1 MSRRKDKSNWVIK
14 NWVCQIIFFS
24 LTSLFFFKSVV
35 SGTQGDA
42 AWWYY
47 LCSIT
52 VIIANS
58 IGTVLTIPLA
68 KHIISM
74 TTIMINIFMIPL
86 VLVNSGYSLGF
97 SAGFGLIFIMST
109 ISITPYYVGAS
120 AAVTGIIF
128 SIYLHQE
135 NNVFFTPPYPEQT
148 DTTEQNG
155 SDMSLPSP
163 ESIVY
168 YKVVKAKTTFSELSE
183 LHFGSDKFAI
193 QIYEAN
199 KEKLGD
205 TPNIDILK
213 NTELIIPAVKIFS
226 YKTPSIIMFIYI
238 TAGLLG
244 LGWKF
249 FAINMFELCST
260 ASVNKSKGYED
271 EILNLKDE
279 LEQTNNNCKVLKEE
293 VAIQIIELN
302 HITGHHKE

>member
-74 TTIMINIFMIPL
+74 TTIMINIFIIPL

-135 NNVFFTPPYPEQT
+135 NNVFFTPHI
-148 DTTEQNG
+148 QN
-155 SDMSLPSP
+155 
-163 ESIVY
+163 
-168 YKVVKAKTTFSELSE
+168 
-183 LHFGSDKFAI
+183 
-193 QIYEAN
+193 
-199 KEKLGD
+199 KL
-205 TPNIDILK
+205 TRQSKMVATCHYHHPNQ
-213 NTELIIPAVKIFS
+213 S
-226 YKTPSIIMFIYI
+226 
-238 TAGLLG
+238 
-244 LGWKF
+244 
-249 FAINMFELCST
+249 ST
-260 ASVNKSKGYED
+260 IK
-271 EILNLKDE
+271 
-279 LEQTNNNCKVLKEE
+279 
-293 VAIQIIELN
+293 
-302 HITGHHKE
+302 